1 VIDVPVASNLP
12 SEKRRKKRTIGII
25 AIVLIL
31 LFTVLAIAR
40 VISFIAWIIG
50 DLVVALIANL
60 LLRRIGR
67 VNL

>member
-1 VIDVPVASNLP
+1 VPKASNLSP
-12 SEKRRKKRTIGII
+12 EIRRKKRMIGII
-25 AIVLIL
+25 AIALLL

-60 LLRRIGR
+60 LLKKIGR

>member
-1 VIDVPVASNLP
+1 MRVASNL
-12 SEKRRKKRTIGII
+12 SLEIRRKKRRIGII
-25 AIVLIL
+25 AIGIIL
-31 LFTVLAIAR
+31 LFTVLAIAG
-40 VISFIAWIIG
+40 VISFIIWIIG